1 MQGSPNLKKA
11 SKGTVVVENFRD
23 RLRLRWRVSGE
34 RYSLSLGLEDT
45 QENRKL
51 AEAKAKQIESDI
63 AFERFDVTLAKYK
76 PQITTKYA
84 SVHETRPTQPR
95 MTISQLFAAFT
106 EHKTKTVSP
115 RTIKQKYEVVS
126 KYLASHFDPKKSA
139 EFVTL
144 ENAEGF
150 VEYLQQSMSAATIK
164 IYVCLLNACWEWGRT
179 KQVTQ
184 YNPWK
189 ELQEQV
195 KVSPKQPPKS
205 FNKDEI
211 KAIIKAFQQD
221 PHYNHYTNYVQ
232 FLFSTGVRTGEAIGL
247 QWKHIADNFS
257 HIWIGESLTRGIRKS
272 TKTNKV
278 RTIPIN
284 AKLKE
289 LLQLIKLE
297 NAQPDDLVFPSP
309 EGKAIDDHNFCNR
322 AWRRVLEKAGV
333 EYRKPYNTR
342 HSFISHCL
350 EQGMNPVT
358 VASITGHDVE
368 TLYENYAGLVN
379 SKLTLPELF

>member
-179 KQVTQ
+179 K
-184 YNPWK
+184 
-189 ELQEQV
+189 
-195 KVSPKQPPKS
+195 
-205 FNKDEI
+205 
-211 KAIIKAFQQD
+211 
-221 PHYNHYTNYVQ
+221 
-232 FLFSTGVRTGEAIGL
+232 
-247 QWKHIADNFS
+247 
-257 HIWIGESLTRGIRKS
+257 
-272 TKTNKV
+272 
-278 RTIPIN
+278 
-284 AKLKE
+284 
-289 LLQLIKLE
+289 
-297 NAQPDDLVFPSP
+297 
-309 EGKAIDDHNFCNR
+309 
-322 AWRRVLEKAGV
+322 
-333 EYRKPYNTR
+333 
-342 HSFISHCL
+342 
-350 EQGMNPVT
+350 
-358 VASITGHDVE
+358 
-368 TLYENYAGLVN
+368 
-379 SKLTLPELF
+379 